1 MKNPWDE
8 SIFCWWTPNVI
19 RMFAGSYRFHSPS
32 LLVCMK
38 CWYTKWCFGVYTSLV
53 KSLFLYWL
61 HLHFRRKSTIT
72 ILGWIT
78 MFCWLNPYLCW
89 LKPSFCWL
97 KSKPHFLLV
106 KSLFPLVKTPFSGGY
121 LPRQVGKD
129 SYCGLVQC
137 SPVIQVIG
145 IPPAL
150 YKWGL
155 LHIIANWFVFF
166 DWFHIS

>member
-1 MKNPWDE
+1 
-8 SIFCWWTPNVI
+8 
-19 RMFAGSYRFHSPS
+19 
-32 LLVCMK
+32 
-38 CWYTKWCFGVYTSLV
+38 
-53 KSLFLYWL
+53 
-61 HLHFRRKSTIT
+61 
-72 ILGWIT
+72 

-155 LHIIANWFVFF
+155 LHIIANWFVFLIGF
-166 DWFHIS
+166 TYHNPHSQSLTDTSPKRICLLRLLPIINFE